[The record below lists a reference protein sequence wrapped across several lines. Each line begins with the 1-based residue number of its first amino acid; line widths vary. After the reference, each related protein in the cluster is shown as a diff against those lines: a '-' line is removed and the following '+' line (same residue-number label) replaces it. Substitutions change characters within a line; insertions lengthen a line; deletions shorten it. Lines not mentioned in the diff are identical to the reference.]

1 MAEYIKKGGFKVMN
15 GIRTDLALEAHEMC
29 SSEAM
34 KEEKIDGVLVDI
46 KQDDGISI
54 TRIDIT
60 NKNGEEALGKPIGRY
75 VTIEA
80 PDIKYSIL
88 VYEKTCRLLADEI
101 RAMSSKRNSG
111 KTLVVGLGNKQIT
124 PDALGPD
131 VIKKLMVTGHI
142 KEYKKDLLSD
152 EISSVYAIAPG
163 VLGTTGIESAEI
175 IKGVIDRVHP
185 DLIIAVDAL
194 ASRSL
199 DRIST
204 TIQISDTGIN
214 PGAGVENNR
223 KALNKETL
231 GVKVIAI
238 GVPTVVDAATIASDS
253 IDMAISDTQSSELD
267 ERYKN
272 DIIKKALTKNIGGL
286 MVTPKDIDLV
296 IEKTSKT
303 VANGINMALHEN
315 LTFED
320 IESYVG

>member
-1 MAEYIKKGGFKVMN
+1 MN
-15 GIRTDLALEAHEMC
+15 GVRTDLALEAHEMC
-29 SSEAM
+29 TAEAE
-34 KEEKIDGVLVDI
+34 KETKLDGVEVNVRKDE
-46 KQDDGISI
+46 GISI

-60 NKNGEEALGKPIGRY
+60 NKNGERALGKPCGRY

-80 PDIKYSIL
+80 PDIKYSVS
-88 VYEKTCRLLADEI
+88 VYENTCCRLAEEI
-101 RAMSSKRNSG
+101 RAMAKTGRNSR
-111 KTLVVGLGNKQIT
+111 TLVVGLGNKQIT

-142 KEYKKDLLSD
+142 KEYKKEILGD

-175 IKGVIDRVHP
+175 IRGVIERIHP
-185 DLIIAVDAL
+185 DLVIAVDAL

-223 KALNKETL
+223 KKLNEETL

-253 IDMAISDTQSSELD
+253 IDMAMAENNSPGFGEY
-267 ERYKN
+267 YKH
-272 DIIKKALTKNIGGL
+272 DLIKKALTKNIGGL

>member
-1 MAEYIKKGGFKVMN
+1 MA
-15 GIRTDLALEAHEMC
+15 IRTDLALEAHEMC
-29 SSEAM
+29 ASEAEE
-34 KEEKIDGVLVDI
+34 EEKIDGVSVDI
-46 KQDDGISI
+46 REENGISI

-60 NKNGEEALGKPIGRY
+60 NKNGEDALGKPKGRY

-80 PDIKYSIL
+80 PDIKYSIK
-88 VYEKTCRLLADEI
+88 VYEDTCRLLAGEI
-101 RAMSSKRNSG
+101 RAMANNKSG
-111 KTLVVGLGNKQIT
+111 AKTLVVGLGNHRIT

-131 VIKKLMVTGHI
+131 VVKKLMVTGHI

-152 EISSVYAIAPG
+152 EISSVYAMAPG

-175 IKGVIDRVHP
+175 IRGVIDRIHP

-223 KALNKETL
+223 KALNEQNL

-253 IDMAISDTQSSELD
+253 IDMAVEDTDGAELD
-267 ERYKN
+267 EHCKH

>member
-1 MAEYIKKGGFKVMN
+1 MN

-29 SSEAM
+29 SSEAR

-101 RAMSSKRNSG
+101 RAMSGKRNSG

>member
-1 MAEYIKKGGFKVMN
+1 MSGV
-15 GIRTDLALEAHEMC
+15 RTDLALEAHEMC
-29 SSEAM
+29 ALSAKE
-34 KEEKIDGVLVDI
+34 EEKINGVKVNI
-46 KQDDGISI
+46 KNEDGISI

-60 NKNGEEALGKPIGRY
+60 NKNGEEALGKPIGHY

-80 PDIKYSIL
+80 PDIKYSIS
-88 VYEKTCRLLADEI
+88 VYERTCHLLAEEI
-101 RAMSSKRNSG
+101 RTLSG
-111 KTLVVGLGNKQIT
+111 TRKNAKTLVVGLGNKQIT

-175 IKGVIDRVHP
+175 IRGVIDRVHP

-223 KALNKETL
+223 KALNKENL

-253 IDMAISDTQSSELD
+253 IDLAVSDMNSSELD
-267 ERYKN
+267 EQYKH